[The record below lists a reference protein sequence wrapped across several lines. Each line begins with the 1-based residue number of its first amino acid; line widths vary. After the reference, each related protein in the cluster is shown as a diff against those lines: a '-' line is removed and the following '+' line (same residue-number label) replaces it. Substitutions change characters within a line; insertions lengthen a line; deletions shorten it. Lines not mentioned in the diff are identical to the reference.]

1 MSFQKNNKKSETKF
15 FYRKMGRF
23 IVLATIW
30 LQKQQHIQQQQQQQQ
45 LQQILPLIGHSEIV
59 SRILIFL

>member
-15 FYRKMGRF
+15 FYREMGRF

-30 LQKQQHIQQQQQQQQ
+30 LQKQQHIQQQQQQ